1 MFMNDETRDC
11 LITSRGQWIM
21 QPTTKPNIATV
32 KVERVDVGMLRDQRD
47 ALVAAIELREIEDM
61 TPYGDGE
68 TLQWFQKQTECLDGL
83 VNLLDHMIDTAEG
96 FNV

>member
-11 LITSRGQWIM
+11 LITSRGEWIV
-21 QPTTKPNIATV
+21 QSATKPNIATV
-32 KVERVDVGMLRDQRD
+32 KVERVDIGMLRDQRD
-47 ALVAAIELREIEDM
+47 ALVSAIEDIEDISSW
-61 TPYGDGE
+61 GDSE
-68 TLQWFQKQTECLDGL
+68 TMEWRQKQTERLDGL